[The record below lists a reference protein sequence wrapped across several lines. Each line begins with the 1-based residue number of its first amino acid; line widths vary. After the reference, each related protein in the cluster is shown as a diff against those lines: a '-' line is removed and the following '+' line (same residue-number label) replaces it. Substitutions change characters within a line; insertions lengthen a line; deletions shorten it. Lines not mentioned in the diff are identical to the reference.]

1 MWVVPL
7 FLPALPP
14 FDSCCICEKIH
25 HLFLNFLLGF
35 ACLQKN
41 PKLKTVVN
49 KVGTITNEFRVP
61 EFEVLAGNA
70 SLVTEVKQHG
80 ATFRLDYG
88 SVYWNSRLEAEHKRV
103 FSQFQPGEVIVDMFA
118 GIGPFAIPAA
128 QQGCIVYANDLNPTS
143 VKYLKMNSEIN
154 KVSGRVKAYNMDAR
168 EFIQTIM
175 TPRLTDA
182 SLEEPVN
189 DNIASTTSPVS
200 SEEERITTGPSDSLT
215 TKYESQISNAIKIGT
230 GIVKSKNEMERVKD
244 STDRIDSDMGLLHPG
259 IACHV

>member
-1 MWVVPL
+1 M
-7 FLPALPP
+7 
-14 FDSCCICEKIH
+14 KIH
-25 HLFLNFLLGF
+25 HSFLNFLSGF

-128 QQGCIVYANDLNPTS
+128 QQGCIVYANDLNPMS
-143 VKYLKMNSEIN
+143 VKYLKMNAEIN

-175 TPRLTDA
+175 TPRPTDT

-230 GIVKSKNEMERVKD
+230 GIVKTKNEMERVKD
-244 STDRIDSDMGLLHPG
+244 SADEMDSDMGLLHPG

>member
-1 MWVVPL
+1 M
-7 FLPALPP
+7 LPALPP
-14 FDSCCICEKIH
+14 IDSCCICEKIH
-25 HLFLNFLLGF
+25 HSFLNFLSGF

-61 EFEVLAGNA
+61 KFEVLAGNP

-168 EFIQTIM
+168 EFIQTII
-175 TPRLTDA
+175 TPRPTDA

-189 DNIASTTSPVS
+189 DNIASTTSLVS
-200 SEEERITTGPSDSLT
+200 SEEERMTTGPSDSLM
-215 TKYESQISNAIKIGT
+215 TKYESQICNAIKIGT
-230 GIVKSKNEMERVKD
+230 GILKTENEMERVKD
-244 STDRIDSDMGLLHPG
+244 SADEMGSDAGLLHPG

>member
-1 MWVVPL
+1 L
-7 FLPALPP
+7 
-14 FDSCCICEKIH
+14 DSCCICEKIH
-25 HLFLNFLLGF
+25 HFFKNFLLGF

-154 KVSGRVKAYNMDAR
+154 KVLGRVKAYNMDAR

-175 TPRLTDA
+175 TPTDA

-230 GIVKSKNEMERVKD
+230 GIVKTKTKMERVKD
-244 STDRIDSDMGLLHPG
+244 SADEMDSDMGLLHPG